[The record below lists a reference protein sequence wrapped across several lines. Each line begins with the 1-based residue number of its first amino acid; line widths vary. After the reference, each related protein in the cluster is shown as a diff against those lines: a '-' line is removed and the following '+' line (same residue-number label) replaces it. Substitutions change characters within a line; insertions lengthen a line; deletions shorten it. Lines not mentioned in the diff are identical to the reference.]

1 MGKRLQSTALAGK
14 FPKQTGKQSGNR
26 GLRWAEPEILQRAFF
41 ELGETTPPKMPDSIE
56 SIAPCAG
63 NGKIPRKNIEG
74 KYAILCVMTL
84 QQLRYADAVA
94 ATGSISEAARRLFV
108 TQPTLTESLRSLE
121 EELRVAIFTRSSH
134 GVAVTR
140 EGEEFLASARQIL
153 DDAARIQE
161 KYTGKAVRRPQF
173 AVSCQHYAFAV
184 EAFMEVVKT
193 CEVDRYDFT
202 LRETVTSEIIDDVA
216 RHRSEIGILYLS
228 KRNERAIAKI
238 LRREELEFEELFT
251 AKPHVFCAKRH
262 PLAKKRSVLPSDL
275 DDYPYLTYEQGEENA
290 LYFAEEVMPAIDRK
304 KNIRVRDRATMTKLV
319 LGLDGYTVSSGANSK
334 MYSSDIVAIPLEI
347 EDSIRV
353 GIIRRQGIALSSPG
367 RTFVTA
373 IRNHAH

>member
-1 MGKRLQSTALAGK
+1 
-14 FPKQTGKQSGNR
+14 
-26 GLRWAEPEILQRAFF
+26 
-41 ELGETTPPKMPDSIE
+41 
-56 SIAPCAG
+56 
-63 NGKIPRKNIEG
+63 
-74 KYAILCVMTL
+74 MTL
-84 QQLRYADAVA
+84 QQLKYADAVA

-108 TQPTLTESLRSLE
+108 TQPTLTESLRALE
-121 EELRVAIFTRSSH
+121 EELRVAIFTRSSR
-134 GVAVTR
+134 GVSVTR

-184 EAFMEVVKT
+184 EAVMEVVKA
-193 CEVDRYDFT
+193 CESDRYDFT

-228 KRNERAIAKI
+228 RRNERAITKI
-238 LRREELEFEELFT
+238 LRREELVFEELFV
-251 AKPHVFCAKRH
+251 AKPHVFLGKRH
-262 PLAKKRSVLPSDL
+262 PLAKKKFVRPSDL

-319 LGLDGYTVSSGANSK
+319 LGLDGYTVSSGASSK
-334 MYSSDIVAIPLEI
+334 MYSSDIVAIPLKI
-347 EDSIRV
+347 EDAIRV
-353 GIIRRQGIALSSPG
+353 GIIRRQGIDLSLPG
-367 RTFVTA
+367 RTFAAAV
-373 IRNHAH
+373 RNHASR